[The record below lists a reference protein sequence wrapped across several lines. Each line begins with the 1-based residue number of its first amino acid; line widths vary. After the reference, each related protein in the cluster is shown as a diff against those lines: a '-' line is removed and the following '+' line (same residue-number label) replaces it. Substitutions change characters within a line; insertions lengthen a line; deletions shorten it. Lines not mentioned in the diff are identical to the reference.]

1 MILIPTPIWLD
12 GSVFL
17 VFWLFFLMVDG
28 VYVRP
33 CVTCISSMMVVI
45 IQDFIML
52 LDLCLC
58 LVLLF
63 NWLITSQSCS
73 ICSFVIVLV
82 VVVVVTFFF
91 LVRFTKLYWR
101 VSGLLFFDLF
111 NILELAIFAHFLF
124 SKLFDC

>member
-1 MILIPTPIWLD
+1 MIWIPAPIWLN

-17 VFWLFFLMVDG
+17 VFWLFFLMFDG

-33 CVTCISSMMVVI
+33 CVTCISGMMVMI

-52 LDLCLC
+52 LGLCLC

-82 VVVVVTFFF
+82 VVVFTFFF